1 MPHYSERVV
10 MCSFFV
16 EDDKVMKKDRHEGEA
31 AFLENDDFD
40 QDLLNPDIYRPS
52 PPRTGASRLFENPFD
67 LTDEDSAPVNV
78 PNKLSPSHVFESTSL
93 EQVLIE
99 AAEMASQTSSYSA
112 PSMRPLDSRTFVI
125 KRSSKSSSKA
135 SSKTSSKA
143 SSPSSED
150 VTNISDLPEFNTN
163 VTAQD
168 DLELGAEANEVPED
182 EVGMDYDNLMA
193 YFESLKES
201 TA

>member
-1 MPHYSERVV
+1 MREIDYES
-10 MCSFFV
+10 
-16 EDDKVMKKDRHEGEA
+16 
-31 AFLENDDFD
+31 
-40 QDLLNPDIYRPS
+40 LNPDIDRPS
-52 PPRTGASRLFENPFD
+52 PPRAGASRLFENPFD
-67 LTDEDSAPVNV
+67 LTDEDSAPVE
-78 PNKLSPSHVFESTSL
+78 PKKLSPSHVFESTSL